1 MTPEVDATTGTGSTL
16 LVSTR
21 AELEAHLAPHRRA
34 GRTVALVPTMGA
46 LHEGHAS
53 LVAEARRRA
62 GAGPVVVTVF
72 VNPLQFAP
80 GEDLDRYPRTLEADL
95 AVCAR
100 EGADLV
106 LAPPVEEV
114 YPSGAGPDQVAGMV
128 SVAPGPLATVLEGR
142 TRPTHFAGVLTV
154 VAKLFGLVR
163 PDVACFGEKD
173 YQQLVLVRRMVADLC
188 LGVDVVG
195 VPTVRDPDGL
205 ALSSRNAYLDPEQ
218 REAALALQRTVVAVA
233 AACAAEGVDAG
244 LRAGRAELRA
254 SPGVDL
260 DYLELTGPDLEP
272 LGADVAPGTPARVL
286 IAARVGATRLI
297 DNLATTV
304 GVAPAVPGGRTV
316 TPR

>member
-1 MTPEVDATTGTGSTL
+1 MSARVGAPARTGSTL

-21 AELEAHLAPHRRA
+21 AELEEHLAPHRSA
-34 GRTVALVPTMGA
+34 GRRVALVPTMGA

-53 LVAEARRRA
+53 LVAEARRQA
-62 GAGPVVVTVF
+62 GDGAVVVTVF

-80 GEDLDRYPRTLEADL
+80 GEDLERYPRTLEADL
-95 AVCAR
+95 ALCAR

-114 YPSGAGPDQVAGMV
+114 YPSGAGPAEVAAMV
-128 SVAPGPLATVLEGR
+128 TVAPGPLAAVLEGR

-154 VAKLFGLVR
+154 VAKLLGLVR
-163 PDVACFGEKD
+163 PDVVCFGEKD
-173 YQQLVLVRRMVADLC
+173 FQQLVLVRRMVADLC

-205 ALSSRNAYLDPEQ
+205 ALSSRNAYLDTEQ
-218 REAALALQRTVVAVA
+218 REAALALHRTITAVA
-233 AACAAEGVDAG
+233 AATAAEGQDAG

-272 LGADVAPGTPARVL
+272 LGADAAPGTDARVL
-286 IAARVGATRLI
+286 IAARVGSTRLI
-297 DNLATTV
+297 DNLPTTV
-304 GVAPAVPGGRTV
+304 GVAPAAPGGRTAA
-316 TPR
+316 PR

>member
-1 MTPEVDATTGTGSTL
+1 MSPRAGSGPV

-21 AELEAHLAPHRRA
+21 AELEEHLAPHRRA
-34 GRTVALVPTMGA
+34 GRPVALVPTMGA
-46 LHEGHAS
+46 LHAGHAS

-62 GAGPVVVTVF
+62 ADGPVVVSVF

-80 GEDLDRYPRTLEADL
+80 GEDLERYPRSLEADL

-106 LAPPVEEV
+106 FAPPVEEV
-114 YPSGAGPDQVAGMV
+114 YPSGASPEQVAAMV
-128 SVAPGPLATVLEGR
+128 TVAPGPLATVLEGR

-188 LGVDVVG
+188 LGVEVVG
-195 VPTVRDPDGL
+195 VPTVRDHDGL

-218 REAALALQRTVVAVA
+218 REAALALHRTVAAVVSA
-233 AACAAEGVDAG
+233 AAVDGTAAG
-244 LRAGRAELRA
+244 LAAGRAELRA

-260 DYLELTGPDLEP
+260 DYLELTGVALDP
-272 LGADVAPGTPARVL
+272 LPVDPPAGTPARAL

-297 DNLATTV
+297 DNLPTTL
-304 GVAPAVPGGRTV
+304 GASRPGPSEGSS
-316 TPR
+316 